1 MTSFFTSYIKKEPE
15 GSEFSVLNS
24 GLPSGT
30 RQPTYITSFNDI
42 SKPGYY
48 MAGGIWE
55 GSSWADI
62 FATIQTDG
70 SGVAIGLDIDN
81 PNKIYTAVRRSGGN
95 WVKGSVG
102 Q

>member
-1 MTSFFTSYIKKEPE
+1 
-15 GSEFSVLNS
+15 
-24 GLPSGT
+24 
-30 RQPTYITSFNDI
+30 
-42 SKPGYY
+42 